1 MSLLANAVSSSCA
14 GTVDATPPSMSTRLF
29 LLSLSPLLAATA
41 AHAQAP
47 GEMAPGQ
54 APVVAPAPQPV
65 VVVPARESVM
75 ANRWAVGLS
84 FGGLG
89 VAPEENQDDKT
100 NFNIGELSLRYR
112 VTRHLELE
120 LAVGGGRQQLD
131 NDTEGQ
137 LEASTGLLGARWR
150 FLPEHKWNWFVMAGI
165 GGTSIADHDASSV
178 ERDAQSRGM
187 FALGAGVERRFR
199 HFALQAELR
208 AIGMGPRDNPDVEP
222 AAGVMTGTA
231 PAATPPPAPMATSDN
246 LSGGTFTIG
255 ASYYF

>member
-1 MSLLANAVSSSCA
+1 
-14 GTVDATPPSMSTRLF
+14 MSTRLF
-29 LLSLSPLLAATA
+29 LVSLSPLLVATA

-54 APVVAPAPQPV
+54 APAVAPAPQPV
-65 VVVPARESVM
+65 VVVPAARESVM

-84 FGGLG
+84 FGALG

-100 NFNIGELSLRYR
+100 NFRVGEISLRYR
-112 VTRHLELE
+112 ATRHLELE
-120 LAVGGGRQQLD
+120 LAFGGGRQVLED
-131 NDTEGQ
+131 DSEGS
-137 LEASTGLLGARWR
+137 LEASTGLLAARWR
-150 FLPEHKWNWFVMAGI
+150 FMPEHKWNWFLMAGI
-165 GGTSIADHDASSV
+165 GGTSIADHEASSE
-178 ERDAQSRGM
+178 ERDAQNRGM

-208 AIGMGPRDNPDVEP
+208 AIGMGPRDSADAEP
-222 AAGVMTGTA
+222 AVDVMSGTA
-231 PAATPPPAPMATSDN
+231 PAATPPPAPTSASDK